1 VTALDLLA
9 RREHSEQE
17 LARKLSARGV
27 DNGVIGTTLAAL
39 VTEGLLSNARY
50 TESFVYSRFQ
60 RGQGPQKIRAEL
72 RARGIDDDMIDACL
86 ADYDSRWQEL
96 LEQVRL
102 KKFGP
107 ERPDSLSERN
117 RQMRFLLQRGFTA
130 EQVGKLF
137 RGYDRVT

>member
-1 VTALDLLA
+1 M
-9 RREHSEQE
+9 
-17 LARKLSARGV
+17 ARKLRARGYADDTV
-27 DNGVIGTTLAAL
+27 AATLGAL
-39 VTEGLLSNARY
+39 VAQGLLSNSRY
-50 TESFVYSRFQ
+50 AESFVHSRFQ
-60 RGQGPQKIRAEL
+60 RGQGPLRIRAEL
-72 RARGIDDDMIDACL
+72 RERGIDDGLIDACL
-86 ADYDSRWQEL
+86 EAYATRWKERI
-96 LEQVRL
+96 EQVRL

>member
-1 VTALDLLA
+1 MALDLLA

-17 LARKLSARGV
+17 LAQKLSTRGV
-27 DNGVIGTTLAAL
+27 DAGVVSTTIAAL

-50 TESFVYSRFQ
+50 TGSFIYSRFQ

-72 RARGIDDDMIDACL
+72 RGRGIDAGMIDACL
-86 ADYDSRWQEL
+86 FDYDSRWQEL

-107 ERPDSLSERN
+107 VRPDTPRERN

-130 EQVGKLF
+130 AQIAAAL
-137 RGYDRVT
+137 RRCD